1 MVQSS
6 LASSFPVFLIG
17 PWGVSGILA
26 PKECFVTCWLSSLG
40 PAVVEVVVCVSRQ
53 TWTSVTV
60 SACSVLLYLE
70 HTAGFFL
77 TAYVVIFACCDCQ
90 PLK

>member
-1 MVQSS
+1 M
-6 LASSFPVFLIG
+6 
-17 PWGVSGILA
+17 
-26 PKECFVTCWLSSLG
+26 TCWLSSLG

-70 HTAGFFL
+70 HTVVFFL